1 MNKKLKCVVS
11 IGYYD
16 FDFGSDYNKAIC
28 FMQSSEL
35 YSTKEWSVECRIYF
49 QEVDD
54 EEES

>member
-1 MNKKLKCVVS
+1 MEKVKCVVS

-16 FDFGSDYNKAIC
+16 FDFGEDYNKAVNFIKTAN
-28 FMQSSEL
+28 L
-35 YSTKEWSVECRIYF
+35 YRAENCCIECRIYF